1 MSIRIKIILV
11 ILPLITAALVVAGV
25 TSYFIATNS
34 VTRVAVEFLDFKTA
48 ELEKY
53 VTGQWRLL
61 AEHDRLD
68 DPAMVTAAQAGIEVY
83 ARSIIRSESEIILAV
98 DPDMEVKLSTGG
110 IDLSP
115 AEKELLR
122 QRTGEDIRTFSSVT
136 LDGTE
141 RVAMGFPF
149 EPFGWYFMVTEERS
163 AFYRDVADITRQT
176 ALLIGIAMVLAVV
189 LLLIFI
195 RYITAPLRG
204 VVSTMQEIIVS
215 NNLSARVP
223 VKYRDEIGGLSKTFN
238 IMVEELEKA
247 YSRIKEFAFD
257 AVLAQKKETKI
268 RNIFQKYVPQELI
281 DKFFANP
288 EGMLVGENRELAI
301 LFSDIRDFTT
311 ISESLAPDALVSSL
325 NRYFSAMVDIIY
337 NRGGVIDKYIGDA
350 IMAFFGAPVQHD
362 DDPYQSIMTALEMT
376 EALETFNS
384 GQREK
389 GAPEFK
395 MGVGLNYGT
404 VTVGNIGTDRKM
416 DYTVIGDMVNTA
428 SRLEGLTKVYRLPI
442 LLSETIFPY
451 FSGTFPYRWVDK
463 VAVKG
468 KKKGLDI
475 YTVGNPNGAVKYEE
489 WELYNRAVT
498 KYFRRDFPG
507 ALKDLNVLKPRM
519 PGDFLISLY
528 IRRCGEYISNPPA
541 ESWNG
546 VHVMKSK

>member
-1 MSIRIKIILV
+1 
-11 ILPLITAALVVAGV
+11 
-25 TSYFIATNS
+25 
-34 VTRVAVEFLDFKTA
+34 
-48 ELEKY
+48 
-53 VTGQWRLL
+53 
-61 AEHDRLD
+61 
-68 DPAMVTAAQAGIEVY
+68 
-83 ARSIIRSESEIILAV
+83 IRSESEIILAV
-98 DPDMEVKLSTGG
+98 DDDMEVRLSTGD
-110 IDLSP
+110 INLSP
-115 AEKELLR
+115 SEQDLLR
-122 QRTGEDIRTFSSVT
+122 QRTGEDIRTFGQVIM
-136 LDGTE
+136 DGKE
-141 RVAMGFPF
+141 RVTMGFPF
-149 EPFGWYFMVTEERS
+149 EPFGWYFLITEERS
-163 AFYRDVADITRQT
+163 AFYHDVADITRQT

-189 LLLIFI
+189 LLLVFI

-215 NNLSARVP
+215 NDLSTRVP

-247 YSRIKEFAFD
+247 YSRIKEFAFE

-362 DDPYQSIMTALEMT
+362 DDPYQSIMTALKMT
-376 EALETFNS
+376 EALETFNA

-389 GAPEFK
+389 EAPEFK
-395 MGVGLNYGT
+395 MGIGLNYGT

-442 LLSETIFPY
+442 LLSETMFPF
-451 FSGTFPYRWVDK
+451 FSDSFPYRWVDK

-475 YTVGNPNGAVKYEE
+475 YTVGNPNTEGGHEE
-489 WELYNRAVT
+489 WGLHNRAAA
-498 KYFRRDFPG
+498 KYFRGDFSG
-507 ALKDLNVLKPRM
+507 ALEDFNELKSRM
-519 PGDFLISLY
+519 PGDFLTALY
-528 IRRCGEYISNPPA
+528 IRRCGEYISNPPG
-541 ESWNG
+541 ENWNG